1 VATLKTH
8 ISLPQDEVTVA
19 TQENSVAIHRAVQ
32 RGSLRKLGPKLYT
45 RNLNDDPE
53 RIIQRNCWQIA
64 AAFFPGAL
72 IADRTA
78 LENRPA
84 PDGSVFLVA
93 ERTTAL
99 KLPGLALWPR
109 KGSGPITGSDRSF
122 IAGLWMS
129 SNARALLENM
139 RPSRARDHVRRTLA
153 PEELELWLERILRT
167 GGGETVLNR
176 LRDQA
181 RELAP
186 KLGMEPEAERL
197 SSLIG
202 ALLGTRS
209 AELRSDVARARS
221 HGQGF
226 DPERT
231 ELFEVLR
238 QALATRVFQERYGRT
253 GSEYLPFF
261 EAYFS
266 NFIEGTE
273 FLIDEAYAIV
283 FEGLIPAERPEDAH
297 DILGTFKIV
306 SDPGEMG
313 RPIETAD
320 DFIGTLL
327 HWHAVVLEGR
337 ANKNPGQFKLKSNRA
352 GDSLFVE
359 PDLVEGTLRRGFEL
373 LNSLE
378 APMARAIFMLF
389 LVSEVHPFVD
399 GNGRIARIMMNAEL
413 VKGGQERII
422 IPTVYRS
429 EYIQALKALTHNRR
443 PDPLVSVLDFAQAYV
458 SEINWSDY
466 HQASEILVQTHAFE
480 DPADALGVSEKLRL
494 PSTIARGLRI

>member
-1 VATLKTH
+1 MATLKTH
-8 ISLPQDEVTVA
+8 ISLPRDEVTVA
-19 TQENSVAIHRAVQ
+19 TEKNSVAIHRAVR
-32 RGSLRKLGPKLYT
+32 RGTLRKLGAKLYT

-53 RIIQRNCWQIA
+53 RIIRRNCWQIA

-84 PDGSVFLVA
+84 ADGSVFLVA
-93 ERTTAL
+93 ERTTPL
-99 KLPGLALWPR
+99 KLPGLAVFPR
-109 KGSGPITGSDRSF
+109 KGVGPITGSDRLF
-122 IAGLWMS
+122 IAGLSMS

-167 GGGETVLNR
+167 GGGEAVLNR

-181 RELAP
+181 KELAP
-186 KLGMEPEAERL
+186 KLGMEGEAERL
-197 SSLIG
+197 SGLIG
-202 ALLGTRS
+202 ALLGTS
-209 AELRSDVARARS
+209 STELRSEVARARS

-226 DPERT
+226 DPERM
-231 ELFEVLR
+231 ELFEALR
-238 QALATRVFQERYGRT
+238 QALATRVFEERHART
-253 GSEYLPFF
+253 ACEYLPFF

-283 FEGLIPAERPEDAH
+283 FEGVIPPERPEDAH

-306 SDPGEMG
+306 SDPAEMS

-320 DFIGTLL
+320 DFIETLR
-327 HWHAVVLEGR
+327 HWHAIVLEGR
-337 ANKNPGQFKLKSNRA
+337 TNKSPGQFKLKSNRA
-352 GDSLFVE
+352 GDSVFVE

-373 LNSLE
+373 FNSLE
-378 APMARAIFMLF
+378 TPMARAIFTLF

-413 VKGGQERII
+413 VKCGQERII

-429 EYIQALKALTHNRR
+429 EYIQALKALTHNARAE
-443 PDPLVSVLDFAQAYV
+443 PLVSVLDFAQRCV
-458 SEINWSDY
+458 SEIDWSDY
-466 HQASEILVQTHAFE
+466 HHVCEILVKTHAFE
-480 DPADALGVSEKLRL
+480 DPADALGVGEKLRL
-494 PSTIARGLRI
+494 PSAIARGLRI